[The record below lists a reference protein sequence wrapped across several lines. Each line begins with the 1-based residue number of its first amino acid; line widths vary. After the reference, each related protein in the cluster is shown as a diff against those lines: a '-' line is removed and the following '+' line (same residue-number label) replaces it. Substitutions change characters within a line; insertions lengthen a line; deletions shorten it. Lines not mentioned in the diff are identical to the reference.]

1 MGILDFFKKRDEVG
15 LEQEVNY
22 GRMAIDSFF
31 GSSSSV
37 TEEEAM
43 QIPAIAASI
52 DLISGAIAQMDFY
65 LVKKDKES
73 GESIRKVNDPRLVLL
88 NREPNDEMDAYTY
101 KKAMVRDFIFHG
113 TSNSVIER
121 TLNDVTALYLLPT
134 EKLSVQLFLENG
146 YKRYSETTLQNSK
159 GNFKFLNHQLLTVLR
174 NSKDGFIGQ
183 GILAQNEKTLRMAID
198 ESKYSS
204 SILKNGSLPLA
215 ILKSDKKLSAPAF
228 ANLKSSW
235 SDLYQGVDKAGKTVI
250 LEEGLDYKPISMNPN
265 DMQLTESKRTTLSEI
280 ARILNMPESMIN
292 SSASKY
298 GSNERDNIAFL
309 QYCISPIVKS
319 IEGAVNKSLLLEKEK
334 EDGYEFKIDS
344 SKLLRMTRKERAEAI
359 SQEFNG
365 GLISFWE
372 ARGELDRADKTR
384 EDYFKMTLGT
394 VMYKY
399 EDDELVIP
407 NTMQSGAVVAAQ
419 SKT

>member
-1 MGILDFFKKRDEVG
+1 MGILDFFKKREKVG

-22 GRMAIDSFF
+22 GRAAIDSFF

-43 QIPAIAASI
+43 QIPAVASSV

-65 LVKKDKES
+65 LVKKDRES
-73 GESIRKVNDPRLVLL
+73 GESIRKVNDPRLSLL
-88 NREPNDEMDAYTY
+88 NKQPNEEMDAYTY
-101 KKAMVRDFIFHG
+101 KKAMVRDYLFHG
-113 TSNSVIER
+113 TSNSVVER
-121 TLNDVTALYLLPT
+121 NLNTVTGLYLLPT
-134 EKLSVQLFLENG
+134 DKISVQLYLQDG
-146 YKRYSETTLQNSK
+146 YRRYSETVLQNSK
-159 GNFKFLNHQLLTVLR
+159 GRFTFSDHQLLTVLR

-183 GILAQNEKTLRMAID
+183 GLLSQSENILRMAI
-198 ESKYSS
+198 EELKYSS

-215 ILKSDKKLSAPAF
+215 VLKTDRKLSTGAF

-235 SDLYQGVDKAGKTVI
+235 SDLYQGIEKAGKTVI
-250 LEEGLDYKPISMNPN
+250 LEEGLDYKPISLNPN
-265 DMQLTESKRTTLSEI
+265 DLQLTESKKSTISEI
-280 ARILNMPESMIN
+280 ARVLNMPESMIN

-319 IEGAVNKSLLLEKEK
+319 IEGAVNKTLLLESEK
-334 EDGYEFKIDS
+334 EDGYEFRIDS

-407 NTMQSGAVVAAQ
+407 NTMQSGAVVAA
-419 SKT
+419 KNNE